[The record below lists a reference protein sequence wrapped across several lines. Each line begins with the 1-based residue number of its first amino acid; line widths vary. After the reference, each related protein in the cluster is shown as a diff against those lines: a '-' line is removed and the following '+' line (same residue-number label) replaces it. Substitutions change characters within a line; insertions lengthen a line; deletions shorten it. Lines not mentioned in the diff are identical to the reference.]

1 MKKIIIFIFS
11 LFVSVLVFTQVQ
23 ANSDYIN
30 DYTYVDCQNG
40 DDATAI
46 PFDSSKPYS
55 SLAAWIQAT
64 TDYINSQ
71 DSIKTA
77 SWAIFH
83 IKASC
88 NIVRNSTED
97 IWLNFYGINYGNSL
111 IIEWIGD
118 EGLILS
124 DVVFTLPFQNGWG
137 IIFKNVKFIK
147 NSLTGYYFA
156 RGWWTN
162 CWYGD
167 IGAMKI
173 IDSYIKLN
181 SGTQIGGTFLTV
193 CTVYYPTYYRYDP
206 MVPFYITNSLIDID
220 SPTTDS
226 YQFLTPTLVKDSK
239 ITFWTGTTA
248 STITFT
254 RNPSWNRIPFGSF
267 ISDEINLGWNN
278 FQSQNSFGQDI
289 TFINNKFL
297 NVWEMSF
304 TGWWIYLNNLIE
316 NSWFVDI
323 STNKNV
329 YNNVFSWNYS
339 DVSDPHNLRKNYNIN
354 SVWPKGVGWVFRK
367 ITGVP
372 KDYQINYSSTSLY
385 KEITGK
391 VIPNV
396 KNAIYLL
403 FD

>member
-23 ANSDYIN
+23 ADSDFIN

-40 DDATAI
+40 DDATAA

-55 SLAAWIQAT
+55 SLAVWIQAT
-64 TDYINSQ
+64 TNYINSQ
-71 DSIKTA
+71 GSIKTA
-77 SWAIFH
+77 SWAVFH

-88 NIVRNSTED
+88 NIVRNSVEN
-97 IWLNFYGINYGNSL
+97 IWISFYGIDNNNSL
-111 IIEWIGD
+111 VIEWIGD

-124 DVVFTLPFQNGWG
+124 DVVFTFPLQNGWG
-137 IIFKNVKFIK
+137 IVFKNVKFIK
-147 NSLTGYYFA
+147 NNLAGYYFA
-156 RGWWTN
+156 RAEWMN
-162 CWYGD
+162 CQYGNV
-167 IGAMKI
+167 GAMKI

-181 SGTQIGGTFLTV
+181 SGTQIGGTFPSI
-193 CTVYYPTYYRYDP
+193 CTAYYPTDFRYDP
-206 MVPFYITNSLIDID
+206 MIPFYITNSLIDID
-220 SPTTDS
+220 SPTTNL
-226 YQFLTPTLVKDSK
+226 YQFLTPTLIKDSK
-239 ITFWTGTTA
+239 ITFSTGTTT
-248 STITFT
+248 SMITFT
-254 RNPSWNRIPFGSF
+254 RNPSWNRIPFGAF
-267 ISDEINLGWNN
+267 ISNEINLGWNN
-278 FQSQNSFGQDI
+278 FQSQNAYGQDI
-289 TFINNKFL
+289 TFINNKFS

-304 TGWWIYLNNLIE
+304 TWGGIYLNNLIE
-316 NSWFVDI
+316 NSGTVDI

-329 YNNVFSWNYS
+329 YNNVFSWDFS

-354 SVWPKGVGWVFRK
+354 SVWPKWVGWIFRK
-367 ITGVP
+367 IAGVP